1 MYRYTV
7 NGYGNGICCIPSF
20 AAGYPVTWLTSSGP
34 LTSGHA
40 NEYNYAWR
48 HLHYRVFQKKTH
60 KILSAVNFVRRSRT
74 CWPSETSSEPYVGN
88 EQPIDELINDAI
100 DHWFKWLSFVV
111 RSATTACCK
120 LYLCQDFA
128 LKVLQQ
134 VLMFLN
140 SSFTRCCNNKNR
152 NITTVSFFRV
162 SIAINL
168 WTFGENH
175 VTL

>member
-1 MYRYTV
+1 MYRYSYTV

-20 AAGYPVTWLTSSGP
+20 AAGYPITSSGP

-48 HLHYRVFQKKTH
+48 HLHYRVFQKKN
-60 KILSAVNFVRRSRT
+60 AQNFVRGKFRQKIKNMLTIWNKFWTLCRK
-74 CWPSETSSEPYVGN
+74 WA
-88 EQPIDELINDAI
+88 IELINDAI

-128 LKVLQQ
+128 LKVLQHAGVDVFEQFIYQ
-134 VLMFLN
+134 VLQQQKSQYYNCVLF
-140 SSFTRCCNNKNR
+140 SR
-152 NITTVSFFRV
+152 
-162 SIAINL
+162 
-168 WTFGENH
+168 
-175 VTL
+175 